1 MAANDNNITAN
12 DNKKIANDNILTQ
25 VAKTSE
31 NIANSTKK
39 ATDSFRQASNDNDKK
54 FASVLKD
61 VNTTFMAYKR
71 GLSQLQDSIEDNADA
86 IQRVSGQVSTSNRI
100 LQQSLV
106 IQTMMLNSLRRIEGN
121 GLKGGNSGTSLAG
134 TAIDGAIIA
143 AITAVLPQVAAT
155 AATAAVAAVASY
167 GIYKL
172 LQFDP
177 VEMATPEQ
185 RKKLQS
191 DIAKDAE
198 NQSWWDYFTFG
209 AFGSNAKSDVKPKS
223 NPLYD
228 RSNNKQFDQPGLST
242 SGQFGFPE
250 KNTNDIIRPAVPA
263 VVNRDQPIRNP
274 KGFGHGAP
282 SATGGFIE
290 GNTNDAVPAVVN
302 QGQWPVHHAPSTPG
316 AAGAKSGRE
325 AAEAYLGRKISNEE
339 YDYLLRATSAE
350 ASAGKNAD
358 PREQAMIMASI
369 LNRARDMGDNG
380 VIKALTAKN
389 QFQSVTGTNNNHA
402 PSKNFTEGPNSDRKS
417 SIESAASLLSSIP
430 SDQKNFTAAN
440 SKAYGPGTNISY
452 RDKMIAAGG
461 TQIGGSIFNTDMG
474 PVSPVTKQAGAGGLG
489 QGINSKLKQI
499 EGSFGGLQVTSGYRS
514 PEHNAKVGGA
524 KNSAHMRGNAVD
536 VKFGGGVPATLKFI
550 EMASKAGIGGIGVYS
565 PGSVHID
572 TESKRAWGPD
582 YHATS
587 VPQWARQA
595 INSHLNGEWGKYDAS
610 AKGQDAEPTGGGGG
624 ADTGMATANEA
635 SGRSA
640 SSRNGYGHSMS
651 PVQKFGRI
659 ANVLGNGIGGR
670 TGGILGGLG
679 GLIGGV
685 AGLFDN
691 MEHAEMQDMEPPPQ
705 TREISA
711 AAVEEAAART
721 PRSKKEKE
729 KEHKQLLQDY
739 GASTGR
745 DYYNNEND
753 HAIDQDWLRK
763 LSMYFNDLTSSFKV
777 A

>member
-71 GLSQLQDSIEDNADA
+71 GLSQLQDSVEDNADA

-121 GLKGGNSGTSLAG
+121 GLSGGSGSSNLGGAAIG
-134 TAIDGAIIA
+134 SIIDGAIINGSKA
-143 AITAVLPQVAAT
+143 AIAAILTPEILAAT
-155 AATAAVAAVASY
+155 AGAVTMTLLEKFDASGDLFGLMKPLDDY
-167 GIYKL
+167 IEKKTGIKL
-172 LQFDP
+172 NKGVNQFFGNNDP
-177 VEMATPEQ
+177 NAPPDQVNDPYAW
-185 RKKLQS
+185 
-191 DIAKDAE
+191 AE
-198 NQSWWDYFTFG
+198 WNKTHQG
-209 AFGSNAKSDVKPKS
+209 EPGSLP
-223 NPLYD
+223 
-228 RSNNKQFDQPGLST
+228 
-242 SGQFGFPE
+242 
-250 KNTNDIIRPAVPA
+250 
-263 VVNRDQPIRNP
+263 VV
-274 KGFGHGAP
+274 P
-282 SATGGFIE
+282 SATGMAAASKAANTKDISPLPISNPPKSSNSAFGRGAPVAFLDLVAQGESGSAGYDAVLGSGKYGMPDKPVSQITLDE
-290 GNTNDAVPAVVN
+290 VLEFGDRLRHDKRNNTNSSA
-302 QGQWPVHHAPSTPG
+302 
-316 AAGAKSGRE
+316 
-325 AAEAYLGRKISNEE
+325 LGRYQIVGSTLRSAMKALGLKGSDIYNAAMQDKIATYLARDAGNSPDKLRKVWTSLEKISDEKIS
-339 YDYLLRATSAE
+339 SAYRQLSAQPD
-350 ASAGKNAD
+350 ASPVGNGSDSNPMAAA
-358 PREQAMIMASI
+358 AMLDSR
-369 LNRARDMGDNG
+369 NTGSPDERQDN
-380 VIKALTAKN
+380 
-389 QFQSVTGTNNNHA
+389 
-402 PSKNFTEGPNSDRKS
+402 KS
-417 SIESAASLLSSIP
+417 
-430 SDQKNFTAAN
+430 N
-440 SKAYGPGTNISY
+440 SKS
-452 RDKMIAAGG
+452 
-461 TQIGGSIFNTDMG
+461 
-474 PVSPVTKQAGAGGLG
+474 GGLG

-550 EMASKAGIGGIGVYS
+550 EAASKAGIGGIGVYS